1 MPGITNSIGNITG
14 ATGSPDGIAVTS
26 LGNIANTVI
35 QSKGDL
41 IISPGSTALNG
52 YSRNVP
58 VGLNDSILSSN
69 PIKASGVGWEK
80 SGTNSWDSR
89 AIGYYVASTGA
100 LFPKNFNAGFA
111 TTSTLTANRLVCLPF
126 SLDRMW
132 NAQRIGMTVQTAV
145 AASVVRLGIYD
156 TSGTGGFPG
165 SLILDAGTIDT
176 SGTGEKTILIN
187 KYLYGNYWL
196 VYVSTSTPTM
206 NGSNTSGTE
215 WQQTIGKP
223 DTSTTG
229 NSPFLYEDGVGSYQ
243 TSLPSSLSSDTFS
256 VASST
261 LIAHIWLRTFGQ

>member
-14 ATGSPDGIAVTS
+14 TAGASDGIAVTS
-26 LGNIANTVI
+26 LGNVANTVI
-35 QSKGDL
+35 QNKGDL
-41 IISPGSTALNG
+41 IISPGSSALNG
-52 YSRNVP
+52 YDRNVS
-58 VGLNDSILSSN
+58 VGLDDAILSSN
-69 PIKASGVGWEK
+69 PIKAAGIGWEK

-89 AIGYYVASTGA
+89 AIGYYVGSTGA
-100 LFPKNFNAGFA
+100 LFQKNFNAGFA

-132 NAQRIGMTVQTAV
+132 RAQRIGMTVQTAV

-156 TSGTGGFPG
+156 TTGTGGLPG
-165 SLILDAGTIDT
+165 SLVLDAGTIDT
-176 SGTGEKTILIN
+176 SGTGDKTILIN

-206 NGSNTSGTE
+206 NGTNTSGTE

-223 DTSTTG
+223 DTLTTG
-229 NSPFLYEDGVGSYQ
+229 NSPLLYEDGVGSYA
-243 TSLPSSLSSDTFS
+243 SALPSSLASDTFS
-256 VASST
+256 VTSST